1 MPRQITPNQR
11 CAEQE
16 QNGQF
21 IVDQNDISL
30 QQSNETGNIAS
41 IQGNDIKIPQIG
53 YQAKS
58 YSSNYPISSN
68 ISRHI
73 HIMVSRHEP
82 EQSINIL
89 EFVR

>member
-21 IVDQNDISL
+21 IVDQNDIYL
-30 QQSNETGNIAS
+30 QQSSETGNIAS
-41 IQGNDIKIPQIG
+41 IQGDDIKIPQIG

-58 YSSNYPISSN
+58 YSSNYKLSSN
-68 ISRHI
+68 ISHHI
-73 HIMVSRHEP
+73 HITMS
-82 EQSINIL
+82 
-89 EFVR
+89 